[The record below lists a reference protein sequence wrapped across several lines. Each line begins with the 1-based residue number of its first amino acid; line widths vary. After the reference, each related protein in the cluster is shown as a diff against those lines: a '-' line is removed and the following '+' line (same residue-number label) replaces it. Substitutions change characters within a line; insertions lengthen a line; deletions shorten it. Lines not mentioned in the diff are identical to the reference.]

1 MGTCLGS
8 QAASSRRSTF
18 CGRRAAFAQL
28 FVAASAMAN
37 DPVDGGKRPSAGGK
51 RPVDAAEAEGGRRQ
65 TTGAPMPNVEAEGN
79 RPGTAASTEAL
90 LRRSET
96 LARVLSTA
104 ELVAD
109 AEAVSAAASAEA
121 EAEAAAAEAEAV
133 AAAEAAAK
141 AEAAAAVEPRTPSSD
156 AADAAGAAEV
166 DEDVEADLIKGTLQY
181 TEAQARLRGWLEPYP
196 YPYPYP

>member
-1 MGTCLGS
+1 MRKHQHGENAGGRCL
-8 QAASSRRSTF
+8 RPL
-18 CGRRAAFAQL
+18 L
-28 FVAASAMAN
+28 FVARRSAMAN

-65 TTGAPMPNVEAEGN
+65 TTGAPMANAEAEGN

-121 EAEAAAAEAEAV
+121 EADAAAAEAEAV

-141 AEAAAAVEPRTPSSD
+141 AEAEAAAAVEPRTPSSD

-166 DEDVEADLIKGTLQY
+166 EEDVEADLIKGTLQY

-196 YPYPYP
+196 

>member
-1 MGTCLGS
+1 
-8 QAASSRRSTF
+8 
-18 CGRRAAFAQL
+18 
-28 FVAASAMAN
+28 MAN
-37 DPVDGGKRPSAGGK
+37 A
-51 RPVDAAEAEGGRRQ
+51 
-65 TTGAPMPNVEAEGN
+65 EAEGN

-121 EAEAAAAEAEAV
+121 EADAAAAEAEAV

-141 AEAAAAVEPRTPSSD
+141 AEAEAAAAVEPRTPSSD
-156 AADAAGAAEV
+156 AAGAAEV
-166 DEDVEADLIKGTLQY
+166 EEDVEADLIKGTLQY

-196 YPYPYP
+196 